1 MAVSTTARAKAEPV
15 PGGDAESP
23 WHMPFAAW
31 KAVLLRTWAQMGQ
44 DNIGLVAAGVAFYGF
59 LALVPLLGALV
70 LSYGF
75 IAAPETVL
83 KNMREMTSVVPA
95 DAAKLIGEQ
104 LMNVVKT
111 SGSKK
116 GIGLLIALGIALFGA
131 RNGAAAI
138 ITALNI
144 AYEEKEKRGFVRLTL
159 LALGITVAAVLVAI
173 VAMVAVG
180 ALGHLESLIPWAPGV
195 VVVVGKL
202 LSYVMLLLVGAAGA
216 ATLYRYG
223 PDRSQAVWAWITP
236 GSLLAAVTWL
246 LLTGGFGFYVAKF
259 GSYNATYGS
268 LGAVVVFLTWIYLS
282 SYLLLIG
289 AELNAE
295 LERQTSH
302 DTTTGPPRPAGQ
314 RGAVVADHQVG
325 QPKPPEAAESPVSD
339 SPAGPEPGPEPE
351 PEPSSRAPVVATHS
365 VPLLG
370 IRRAGLV
377 PALLVTAGASAL
389 RREGRARAGIVLLS
403 LGGAIAWLGRR
414 PEK

>member
-1 MAVSTTARAKAEPV
+1 MAIDTKTGKPGNI
-15 PGGDAESP
+15 PGGDAKSP
-23 WHMPFAAW
+23 WHLPFAAW
-31 KAVLLRTWAQMGQ
+31 KAVLVRTFSQTGQ

-59 LALVPLLGALV
+59 LAMVPLLGTMV
-70 LSYGF
+70 LTYGF

-83 KNMREMTSVVPA
+83 KNMQQMTSVVPA

-111 SGSKK
+111 SGGKK
-116 GIGLLIALGIALFGA
+116 GIGILVALAIALYGA
-131 RNGAAAI
+131 RNAAAAI
-138 ITALNI
+138 VTALNI
-144 AYEEKEKRGFVRLTL
+144 AYEEKETRGFVRLTL
-159 LALGITVAAVLVAI
+159 LTLGITAAAVVVAI
-173 VAMVAVG
+173 VAMIAVG

-202 LSYVMLLLVGAAGA
+202 LSYLLLLLVGAAGA

-223 PDRSQAVWAWITP
+223 PDRAQAVWSWITP

-295 LERQTSH
+295 LERQTSR
-302 DTTTGPPRPAGQ
+302 DTTTGPAMPPGQ
-314 RGAVVADHQVG
+314 RGAVVADTQTG
-325 QPKPPEAAESPVSD
+325 QPRPAGTAAPPPSISD
-339 SPAGPEPGPEPE
+339 SPAETEPR
-351 PEPSSRAPVVATHS
+351 RAPVVAARA

-370 IRRAGLV
+370 IRRAGLL

-389 RREGRARAGIVLLS
+389 RREGRARAGILLLG
-403 LGGAIAWLGRR
+403 LGGAVAWLGRR
-414 PEK
+414 PA